1 VLSRSFA
8 RGLQIGITAGL
19 ATSFSAAIPGGG
31 SQFRQDFCP
40 GTTRQIGVSNR
51 HPLRRDKELRQ
62 EKEELGAAMPAF
74 MVKAKSFKQFQ
85 DGAFQKFG
93 TGSLGVTT
101 PGEISAT
108 SLFKN
113 GKLIT
118 VSFSMKE
125 TTSEWAEADFG
136 GGPIHDYDLDAI
148 QKCVQLS
155 KDHEKKHKEAI
166 EQTFRMWK
174 PKAEKDLRDGTYTS
188 KADAE
193 NAIDAKID
201 ELKGKLQAACLDLHS
216 KEGLIEVTFI
226 KGQPKANVVMKPAG
240 NTGCGPATPAMVRL
254 ARHGRRSPSVIVL
267 GG

>member
-1 VLSRSFA
+1 M
-8 RGLQIGITAGL
+8 
-19 ATSFSAAIPGGG
+19 PGDLGG
-31 SQFRQDFCP
+31 H
-40 GTTRQIGVSNR
+40 TQIGVSNR

-74 MVKAKSFKQFQ
+74 VVKAKSFKQFQ

-93 TGSLGVTT
+93 TGSLGKTT
-101 PGEISAT
+101 AGEISAT
-108 SLFKN
+108 SHFKD

-136 GGPIHDYDLDAI
+136 RGPINDFDLDAI

-155 KDHEKKHKEAI
+155 KNHENKHKEAI
-166 EQTFRMWK
+166 AQTFKEWK
-174 PKAEKDLRDGTYTS
+174 PKAEKDLRDGTYTN
-188 KADAE
+188 KADAD
-193 NAIDAKID
+193 NAIHAKID

-226 KGQPKANVVMKPAG
+226 KGHPKANVVMKPAG
-240 NTGCGPATPAMVRL
+240 NTGCDP
-254 ARHGRRSPSVIVL
+254 
-267 GG
+267 